1 MCYDGI
7 KDMIVM
13 KKIFSKIDK
22 PLLFVTIAFFIFG
35 LVMVLSASSMES
47 YMRYGYGPY
56 HYFYRQATFMGVGL
70 LLFFFIMMIPTKSYS
85 FFSNIFMF
93 GIIIVLGI
101 LLGYGYVANS
111 ARSWF
116 KIGGISIQPSE
127 FAKVISIMFLGSY
140 YGKHRDNLN
149 NVKILIWP
157 IIPIVI
163 IFGMVLIQP
172 DLGTSLIISLIT
184 MFMFFSLPMPKK
196 ILNKFKLLI
205 ISIVAIVGLV
215 YIGTDGKI
223 LKEYQ
228 RERFNFSEPCERYQD
243 DSGYQLCNSFIAFKN
258 GGLMGQGIGK
268 STQKYLYLP
277 ESYTDFIFPI
287 IVEEW
292 GAFVGILIV
301 LIYLFIIYR
310 LYRIARRAVSLQSSL
325 IAYGICIYLFLHV
338 SINLAGVMG
347 LMPLTGVPLPFLSYG
362 GSYIFSLMIALG
374 IAQRIAIEGNDKVKK
389 KNIGKKNA

>member
-1 MCYDGI
+1 
-7 KDMIVM
+7 M

-22 PLLFVTIAFFIFG
+22 PLLFVTIAFFLFG

-56 HYFYRQATFMGVGL
+56 HYFYRQAIFMGVGL
-70 LLFFFIMMIPTKSYS
+70 VLFFFIMMVPTKSYS
-85 FFSNIFMF
+85 FFSYIFMI
-93 GIIIVLGI
+93 GIIIVLGV

-127 FAKVISIMFLGSY
+127 FAKVISIVFLGSF

-149 NVKILIWP
+149 NVKMLIWP
-157 IIPIVI
+157 LIPIVI
-163 IFGMVLIQP
+163 VFGMVLIQP
-172 DLGTSLIISLIT
+172 DLGTALIVGLIT

-205 ISIVAIVGLV
+205 IGIVVLVGLV

-228 RERFNFSEPCERYQD
+228 KERFNFSDPCERYQE

-310 LYRIARRAVSLQSSL
+310 LYRIARRAVNLQSSL

-374 IAQRIAIEGNDKVKK
+374 VAQRIAIEGNDKSKK
-389 KNIGKKNA
+389 KVSIKKGL

>member
-1 MCYDGI
+1 
-7 KDMIVM
+7 M

-22 PLLFVTIAFFIFG
+22 PLLFITIAFFLFG

-70 LLFFFIMMIPTKSYS
+70 LLFFFIMMVPTKSYS
-85 FFSNIFMF
+85 FFSYIFMV
-93 GIIIVLGI
+93 GIIIVLGA

-111 ARSWF
+111 AKSWF
-116 KIGGISIQPSE
+116 KIGSISIQPSE
-127 FAKVISIMFLGSY
+127 FAKVISIMFLGSF
-140 YGKHRDNLN
+140 YGKHRDDLN
-149 NVKILIWP
+149 NVKILMYP
-157 IIPIVI
+157 IIPIII
-163 IFGMVLIQP
+163 IFAMVLLQP
-172 DLGTSLIISLIT
+172 DLGTALIVGLIT
-184 MFMFFSLPMPKK
+184 MFMFFSIPMPRK

-205 ISIVAIVGLV
+205 IGLVVLVGLV
-215 YIGTDGKI
+215 YVGTDGNI

-228 RERFNFSEPCERYQD
+228 KERFNFSAPCERYQD

-258 GGLMGQGIGK
+258 GGLMGQGVGK

-310 LYRIARRAVSLQSSL
+310 VYRIARRAVNLQSSL

-362 GSYIFSLMIALG
+362 GSYVFSLMISLG
-374 IAQRIAIEGNDKVKK
+374 IVQRIAIEGNDKSKK
-389 KNIGKKNA
+389 KIKNTKKEA

>member
-1 MCYDGI
+1 
-7 KDMIVM
+7 M

-22 PLLFVTIAFFIFG
+22 PLLFITIAFFLFG

-70 LLFFFIMMIPTKSYS
+70 LLFFFIMMVPTKSYS
-85 FFSNIFMF
+85 FFSYIFMV
-93 GIIIVLGI
+93 GIIIVLGA

-111 ARSWF
+111 AKSWF
-116 KIGGISIQPSE
+116 KIGSISIQPSE
-127 FAKVISIMFLGSY
+127 FAKVISIMFLGSF
-140 YGKHRDNLN
+140 YGKHRDDLN
-149 NVKILIWP
+149 NVKILICP
-157 IIPIVI
+157 IIPIII
-163 IFGMVLIQP
+163 IFAMVLLQP
-172 DLGTSLIISLIT
+172 DLGTALIVGLIT
-184 MFMFFSLPMPKK
+184 MFMFFSIPMPRK

-205 ISIVAIVGLV
+205 IGLVVLVGLV
-215 YIGTDGKI
+215 YVGTGGKI

-228 RERFNFSEPCERYQD
+228 KERFNFSAPCERYQD

-258 GGLMGQGIGK
+258 GGLMGQGVGK

-310 LYRIARRAVSLQSSL
+310 VYRIARRAVNLQSSL

-362 GSYIFSLMIALG
+362 GSYVFSLMISLG
-374 IAQRIAIEGNDKVKK
+374 IVQRIAIEGNDKSKRKV
-389 KNIGKKNA
+389 KNIKKEA